1 MSLSEGLV
9 RITSGLR
16 GTGVVVHRS
25 DGHFVTLYLARA
37 EDVAHAEGVAD
48 DAANTIE
55 DYLMVH
61 VGDKK
66 EALRVP
72 AVTVHPVVRNL
83 YVAERE
89 QCWARAS
96 RPGRWVVYGVRTLA
110 PWG

>member
-1 MSLSEGLV
+1 M

-37 EDVAHAEGVAD
+37 EDSAD
-48 DAANTIE
+48 DAADNAE

-72 AVTVHPVVRNL
+72 AETGRPVVRNL

-89 QCWARAS
+89 QCWVRAS
-96 RPGRWVVYGVRTLA
+96 KPGRWIVYGVRTLV